1 MIGIKRRLRVSSAGA
16 DEAPAAF
23 RAGEEARAASDPVR
37 ACDLFET
44 AAKGRACRR
53 AAQPHDLLLHGG
65 RPAPRLPAVVGMV
78 PAGRRSGAGPLLP
91 AHRPRRGGA
100 EPRARG
106 RPADRGLARA
116 GDRGG
121 FAILSRAPAPALV
134 PVRHAGCAP
143 RGAPS
148 IEKQSAVQFLDSPL
162 YFPLP
167 LANCPK

>member
-16 DEAPAAF
+16 DEALAAF

-44 AAKGRACRR
+44 AARAGLAAAQHSLATCYYTGVDRPLDYRLSLEWCRR
-53 AAQPHDLLLHGG
+53 AADQ
-65 RPAPRLPAVVGMV
+65 
-78 PAGRRSGAGPLLP
+78 
-91 AHRPRRGGA
+91 
-100 EPRARG
+100 
-106 RPADRGLARA
+106 GLARSYLRTALAAAAPSLEREAARQIAAWRA

>member
-44 AAKGRACRR
+44 AARAGLAAAQHSLATCYYTGVDRPLDYRLSLEWYRR
-53 AAQPHDLLLHGG
+53 AADQGL
-65 RPAPRLPAVVGMV
+65 A
-78 PAGRRSGAGPLLP
+78 RSYP

-106 RPADRGLARA
+106 RPADRGLAR
-116 GDRGG
+116 G
-121 FAILSRAPAPALV
+121 
-134 PVRHAGCAP
+134 
-143 RGAPS
+143 
-148 IEKQSAVQFLDSPL
+148 
-162 YFPLP
+162 
-167 LANCPK
+167 